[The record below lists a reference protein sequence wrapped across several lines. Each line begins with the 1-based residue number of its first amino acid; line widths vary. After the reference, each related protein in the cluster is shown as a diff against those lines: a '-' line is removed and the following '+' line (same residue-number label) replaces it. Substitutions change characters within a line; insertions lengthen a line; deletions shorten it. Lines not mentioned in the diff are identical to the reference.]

1 MAIDYEAKIKA
12 LKAEREALDDS
23 TAAKKRNLEISKTLA
38 DVELAQAAKQN
49 SAYLEEFA
57 KNAANATKTLEDYT
71 SAQQQATQAS
81 SAFAQELALQA
92 KTLLG
97 LELQGGSFSNTVQS
111 ITKLLEDNKEEIA
124 ASSDEYKRLSDHL
137 KTVEKDSD
145 EYNVTI
151 EKLEEEQ
158 KKLSA
163 STGGLTDEL
172 AKLSFGVLTFVKS
185 AAKKFILS
193 TVVMAQANE
202 EARAS
207 FNASTG
213 AAGAYDGELRQLEV
227 SNRNMGISLSEHAA
241 SYGSLISTVAGFGTA
256 SAATR
261 AELGLLGSKYAK
273 VGVSASDFA
282 GILQTGINMLGMSKE
297 ATMGMQKEAFDLAQT
312 LGKDV
317 SQVFSE
323 MNQALPQLASYGKD
337 AAAVF
342 FDLEKQAHKTGMAVG
357 DLIGIAGNYRTFDS
371 AATAAGNLNAVLGTQ
386 LFSTMGLLEAQL
398 EGPSAVLD
406 YMLENLDGSMGNFEE
421 LNTFQRE
428 AVANAANMSVEQLSI
443 LQNQRSMGLAQKDNI
458 VLLDKAMESGR
469 SLWQEMKIFFS
480 QFAIAVGPLVD
491 LMTKGLQSLNGFLT
505 ENAYIMQTIGLAMTF
520 AFGAATLGGIWKMI
534 GALRTVYSIVRSIAM
549 TQAFITGI
557 TNPLALVGGAAVAA
571 SVVAGSGVLSGTE
584 AYAEGTDS
592 TSGRMA
598 LVGEE
603 GPELL
608 VPPPNSAVVNNT
620 TMTSLANS
628 TAMTSST
635 QTSDGSDNT
644 AVVAAVR
651 ALGAK
656 MDTMISKLGSG
667 GDFVMQVNNR
677 EFGRVINE
685 HLGEDGFHPIKL
697 RTA

>member
-1 MAIDYEAKIKA
+1 VAIDYEAKIKA
-12 LKAEREALDDS
+12 LKAEKAALDDS

-38 DVELAQAAKQN
+38 DVELAQAARDTP
-49 SAYLEEFA
+49 AYLDDFA
-57 KNAANATKTLEDYT
+57 KNAARATKSLEDYT

-97 LELQGGSFSNTVQS
+97 LELQGGSFSSTVQS
-111 ITKLLEDNKEEIA
+111 ITKLLKDNKEEIA
-124 ASSDEYKRLSDHL
+124 ESSEEYKRLSVKL

-145 EYNVTI
+145 EYNDTI

-172 AKLSFGVLTFVKS
+172 AKLSFGVFTFVKS

-282 GILQTGINMLGMSKE
+282 GILQTGINMLGMSKT
-297 ATMGMQKEAFDLAQT
+297 ATMEMQKEAFGLAQT

-342 FDLEKQAHKTGMAVG
+342 FDLERQAHKTGMAVG

-458 VLLDKAMESGR
+458 VLLEKAMESGR

-491 LMTKGLQSLNGFLT
+491 LMTAGFQSLNGFLT

-520 AFGAATLGGIWKMI
+520 AFGAASIGGIIKMI
-534 GALRTVYSIVRSIAM
+534 GVLKTVYSIVRSIAM

-557 TNPLALVGGAAVAA
+557 TNPLALVGGTALAAAAV
-571 SVVAGSGVLSGTE
+571 VKLGGGTE

-592 TSGRMA
+592 TSGGMA

-620 TMTSLANS
+620 TMTSLANK
-628 TAMTSST
+628 
-635 QTSDGSDNT
+635 DDNT

-656 MDTMISKLGSG
+656 MDTMISKLGNG
-667 GDFVMQVNNR
+667 GDFVMQVSNR

>member
-1 MAIDYEAKIKA
+1 VAIDYEAKIAA
-12 LKAEREALDDS
+12 LEAEKNALDDS
-23 TAAKKRNLEISKTLA
+23 AASKKRNLEITKALA
-38 DVELAQAAKQN
+38 DINLQFASSTEEGRQV
-49 SAYLEEFA
+49 LEQLA
-57 KNAANATKTLEDYT
+57 KNAANATKSLEDYT

-97 LELQGGSFSNTVQS
+97 LELQGGSFTNTVQS
-111 ITKLLEDNKEEIA
+111 ITKILADNKDEIE
-124 ASSDEYKRLSDHL
+124 ASSMEYKRLSDKL
-137 KTVEKDSD
+137 KTLDKDTDDYEKTVE
-145 EYNVTI
+145 E
-151 EKLEEEQ
+151 LEEEQ

-172 AKLSFGVLTFVKS
+172 AKLSFGVATYVKS

-193 TVVMAQANE
+193 TTIMAQANE

-227 SNRNMGISLSEHAA
+227 SNRNMGISLAEHAE
-241 SYGSLISTVAGFGTA
+241 SYGALISTVAGFGTA
-256 SAATR
+256 SESAR
-261 AELGLLGSKYAK
+261 SELGLLGSKYAK

-282 GILQTGINMLGMSKE
+282 GILQTSINMLGMSTDV
-297 ATMGMQKEAFDLAQT
+297 TMRMQSEAFNLAQT

-323 MNQALPQLASYGKD
+323 MNQALPQLASYGQD
-337 AAAVF
+337 AVDVF
-342 FDLEKQAHKTGMAVG
+342 FDLERQAHETGMAVG
-357 DLIGIAGNYRTFDS
+357 DLIGIAGQYRTFDS

-406 YMLENLDGSMGNFEE
+406 YMMESLDGSMSNWEE

-428 AVANAANMSVEQLSI
+428 AVANAANMSVEQLSM
-443 LQNQRSMGLAQKDNI
+443 LQNERNMGQAQRNNAKSLEE
-458 VLLDKAMESGR
+458 AMASGR

-491 LMTKGLQSLNGFLT
+491 TLTAGFQALNGFLT
-505 ENAYIMQTIGLAMTF
+505 ENAWIMQTIGMAMTF
-520 AFGAATLGGIWKMI
+520 AFGATTLMGIWKML
-534 GALRTVYSIVRSIAM
+534 GALKTVYSVVRSIAT

-557 TNPLALVGGAAVAA
+557 TNPLMLVGGAALAGA
-571 SVVAGSGVLSGTE
+571 VVGGVLSQ
-584 AYAEGTDS
+584 ADSHAEGTDS

-620 TMTSLANS
+620 TMTALAEQG
-628 TAMTSST
+628 AG
-635 QTSDGSDNT
+635 GSGDNA

-656 MDTMISKLGSG
+656 MDTVITKLGNG

>member
-12 LKAEREALDDS
+12 LKAEKAALDDS

-38 DVELAQAAKQN
+38 DVELAQAARDTP
-49 SAYLEEFA
+49 AYLDDFA
-57 KNAANATKTLEDYT
+57 KNAARATKSLEDYT

-97 LELQGGSFSNTVQS
+97 LELQGGSFSSTVQS
-111 ITKLLEDNKEEIA
+111 ITKLLKDNKEEIA
-124 ASSDEYKRLSDHL
+124 ESSEEYKRLSVKL

-145 EYNVTI
+145 EYNDTI

-172 AKLSFGVLTFVKS
+172 AKLSFGVFTFVKS

-256 SAATR
+256 SAAIR

-282 GILQTGINMLGMSKE
+282 GILQTGINMLGMSKT
-297 ATMGMQKEAFDLAQT
+297 ATMEMQKEAFGLAQT

-342 FDLEKQAHKTGMAVG
+342 FDLERQAHKTGMAVG

-458 VLLDKAMESGR
+458 VLLEKAMESGR

-491 LMTKGLQSLNGFLT
+491 LMTAGFQSLNGFLT

-520 AFGAATLGGIWKMI
+520 AFGAASIGGIIKMI
-534 GALRTVYSIVRSIAM
+534 GVLKTVYSIVRSIAM

-557 TNPLALVGGAAVAA
+557 TNPLALVGGTALAAAAV
-571 SVVAGSGVLSGTE
+571 VKLGGGTE

-592 TSGRMA
+592 TSGGMA

-620 TMTSLANS
+620 TMTSLANK
-628 TAMTSST
+628 
-635 QTSDGSDNT
+635 DDNT

-656 MDTMISKLGSG
+656 MDTMISKLGNG
-667 GDFVMQVNNR
+667 GDFVMQVSNR

>member
-1 MAIDYEAKIKA
+1 M
-12 LKAEREALDDS
+12 
-23 TAAKKRNLEISKTLA
+23 
-38 DVELAQAAKQN
+38 
-49 SAYLEEFA
+49 
-57 KNAANATKTLEDYT
+57 
-71 SAQQQATQAS
+71 
-81 SAFAQELALQA
+81 
-92 KTLLG
+92 
-97 LELQGGSFSNTVQS
+97 
-111 ITKLLEDNKEEIA
+111 
-124 ASSDEYKRLSDHL
+124 
-137 KTVEKDSD
+137 
-145 EYNVTI
+145 
-151 EKLEEEQ
+151 
-158 KKLSA
+158 
-163 STGGLTDEL
+163 
-172 AKLSFGVLTFVKS
+172 
-185 AAKKFILS
+185 
-193 TVVMAQANE
+193 
-202 EARAS
+202 
-207 FNASTG
+207 
-213 AAGAYDGELRQLEV
+213 
-227 SNRNMGISLSEHAA
+227 
-241 SYGSLISTVAGFGTA
+241 
-256 SAATR
+256 
-261 AELGLLGSKYAK
+261 LGSKYAK

-282 GILQTGINMLGMSKE
+282 GILQTGINMLGMSKT
-297 ATMGMQKEAFDLAQT
+297 ATMEMQKEAFGLAQT

-342 FDLEKQAHKTGMAVG
+342 FDLERQAHKTGMAVG

-458 VLLDKAMESGR
+458 VLLEKAMESGR

-491 LMTKGLQSLNGFLT
+491 LMTAGFQSLNGFLT

-520 AFGAATLGGIWKMI
+520 AFGAASIGGIIKMI
-534 GALRTVYSIVRSIAM
+534 GVLKTVYSIVRSIAM

-557 TNPLALVGGAAVAA
+557 TNPLALVGGTALAAAAV
-571 SVVAGSGVLSGTE
+571 VKLGGGTE

-592 TSGRMA
+592 TSGGMA

-620 TMTSLANS
+620 TMTSLANK
-628 TAMTSST
+628 
-635 QTSDGSDNT
+635 DDNT

-656 MDTMISKLGSG
+656 MDTMISKLGNG
-667 GDFVMQVNNR
+667 GDFVMQVSNR

>member
-12 LKAEREALDDS
+12 LKAEKAALDDS

-38 DVELAQAAKQN
+38 DVELAQAARDTP
-49 SAYLEEFA
+49 AYLDDFA
-57 KNAANATKTLEDYT
+57 KNAARATKSLEDYT

-97 LELQGGSFSNTVQS
+97 LELQGGSFSSTVQS
-111 ITKLLEDNKEEIA
+111 ITKLLKDNKEEIA
-124 ASSDEYKRLSDHL
+124 ESSEEYKRLSVKL

-145 EYNVTI
+145 EYNDTI

-172 AKLSFGVLTFVKS
+172 AKLSFGVFTFVKS

-282 GILQTGINMLGMSKE
+282 GILQTGINMLGMSKT
-297 ATMGMQKEAFDLAQT
+297 ATMEMQKEAFGLAQT

-342 FDLEKQAHKTGMAVG
+342 FDLERQAHKTGMAVG

-458 VLLDKAMESGR
+458 VLLEKAMESGR

-491 LMTKGLQSLNGFLT
+491 LMTAGFQSLNGFLT

-520 AFGAATLGGIWKMI
+520 AFGAASIGGIIKMI
-534 GALRTVYSIVRSIAM
+534 GVLKTVYSIVRSIAM

-557 TNPLALVGGAAVAA
+557 TNPLALVGGTALAAAAV
-571 SVVAGSGVLSGTE
+571 VKLGGGTE

-592 TSGRMA
+592 TSGGMA
-598 LVGEE
+598 
-603 GPELL
+603 
-608 VPPPNSAVVNNT
+608 PNSAVVNNT
-620 TMTSLANS
+620 TMTSLANK
-628 TAMTSST
+628 
-635 QTSDGSDNT
+635 DDNT

-656 MDTMISKLGSG
+656 MDTMISKLGNG
-667 GDFVMQVNNR
+667 GDFVMQVSNR